1 MAKQLDAACNRQSPS
16 NSWARGSG
24 GRLLPSDL
32 INPLF
37 ERDFPAEVN
46 ERADY
51 NDPAT
56 DAQFASVAACSPYG
70 QINLPDRNSRL
81 DYVDFCA
88 LSSLMASRN
97 SAARS

>member
-51 NDPAT
+51 NDLQQQTHSLRVWQRAPRT
-56 DAQFASVAACSPYG
+56 IKSIYLIGTRGLITSIFAP
-70 QINLPDRNSRL
+70 
-81 DYVDFCA
+81 
-88 LSSLMASRN
+88 
-97 SAARS
+97 